1 MNPIVKTNNLVIH
14 LPKEGAV
21 SGSLGNPRLYI
32 YIYIYQCINKERVE
46 SIGVILFD
54 DFVVRVRHL

>member
-21 SGSLGNPRLYI
+21 SGSLGNPSLYI
-32 YIYIYQCINKERVE
+32 YIYKRINKERIA
-46 SIGVILFD
+46 SIGIVLFD